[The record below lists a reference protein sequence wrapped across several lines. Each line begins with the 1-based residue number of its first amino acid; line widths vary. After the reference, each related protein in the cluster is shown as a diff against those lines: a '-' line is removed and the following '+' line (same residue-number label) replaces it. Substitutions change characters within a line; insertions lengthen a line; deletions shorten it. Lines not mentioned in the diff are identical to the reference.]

1 MVGWCVWK
9 CDGAAFRGSREACR
23 DGRKSVRSSREIQ
36 GFGKAGLVDF
46 MAHNASSMAFPQE
59 RFSVFSSSERTR
71 SESDSL
77 AELFELYFDRVAR
90 YIASRISD
98 RDLAEDLAGEV
109 FVRAVE
115 SYGSYKRTEVP
126 VQAWL
131 FRIAHNLVIDH
142 YRRAAKRKSVPI
154 DEIPEMKGPSD
165 PFGEVDLKLSME
177 VVARAVKKLNTGQQ
191 EVISL
196 RLIGGLSA
204 EEAGQIMGRTP
215 GAIRELQRTALKA
228 LRGHLG
234 PEISHL
240 GPVMGRMQAEGGQ

>member
-1 MVGWCVWK
+1 
-9 CDGAAFRGSREACR
+9 
-23 DGRKSVRSSREIQ
+23 
-36 GFGKAGLVDF
+36 
-46 MAHNASSMAFPQE
+46 MAL
-59 RFSVFSSSERTR
+59 RSSERAA

-77 AELFELYFDRVAR
+77 AELFELYYDRVAR
-90 YIASRISD
+90 YIASRVSD
-98 RDLAEDLAGEV
+98 RDLAQDMAGEV

-115 SYGSYKRTEVP
+115 SYGSFKRGDVP

-142 YRRAAKRKSVPI
+142 YRRASKRKSVPI
-154 DEIPEMKGPSD
+154 EEAGEITGASD
-165 PFGEVDLKLSME
+165 PFEETDLKLSME
-177 VVARAVKKLNTGQQ
+177 VVAQAVAKLNPGQQ

-234 PEISHL
+234 TEISHL
-240 GPVMGRMQAEGGQ
+240 GPATRRMQAGPVQAEGGRA